1 MKKIYLLSVLCFAF
15 VLIANHSYAI
25 KRKVLFIGNSY
36 IYTNDMP
43 KLLQQLAT
51 SMGDTLIYD
60 QNTPGGYTMESHS
73 WDATTINKIFSQ
85 PWDIVVLQEQSQKP
99 SFPPAQVAVETYP
112 FAHKLDSM
120 VRKNNS
126 CTETM
131 FFMTWGYKNGDASN
145 CVVNPPVCTYQG
157 MQMRL
162 RDSYMQMA
170 QDNNGIVAPV
180 GAAYKVVIDSFPAID
195 LYSPDFS
202 HPNIYGSYLET
213 CVFYASVFHKSPFGA
228 SFIAG
233 LPAADAK
240 LLQRIAAKV
249 TLDSIN
255 NWIQFGA
262 YPYAKFAYSINSK
275 TVNFTNSSL
284 KATGYAWAF
293 GDGGNATQQ
302 SPSHTYSNNGKYAV
316 TLTAANTCFTEA
328 KIDTVT
334 IGPVSVLQIDVAKQL
349 SVLNAGNGIV
359 LFAINS
365 TNTYSLEI
373 FDVNGKRLQAFEPS
387 ASNRVGGYFTPGS
400 YFYRLTDKTLQ
411 QVGYGKFVSY

>member
-1 MKKIYLLSVLCFAF
+1 MKKFYYLSVLCFALLL
-15 VLIANHSYAI
+15 VASRSYAT

-51 SMGDTLIYD
+51 SMGDTLVYD

-73 WDATTINKIFSQ
+73 LDATTITKIFSQ

-131 FFMTWGYKNGDASN
+131 FFMTWGYKNGDAGN

-162 RDSYMQMA
+162 RDSYMQMS

-180 GAAYKVVIDSFPAID
+180 GAAFKVVIDSFPAMD

-213 CVFYASVFHKSPFGA
+213 CVFYASIFHKSPFGA
-228 SFIAG
+228 SYIAG

-240 LLQRIAAKV
+240 ILQRIAAKV

-255 NWIQFGA
+255 NWIQYGA
-262 YPYAKFAYSINSK
+262 YPYSKFAYSINNK
-275 TVNFTNSSL
+275 AVNFTNSSL
-284 KATGYAWAF
+284 KATSYAWVF
-293 GDGGNATQQ
+293 GDGGNTTQQ
-302 SPSHTYSNNGKYAV
+302 SPSHTYTNNGKYAV
-316 TLTAANTCFTEA
+316 TLTASNTCFAEA
-328 KIDTVT
+328 KTDTVT
-334 IGPVSVLQIDVAKQL
+334 IGLVSVQQVDAAKLL

-359 LFAINS
+359 LFSLSNS
-365 TNTYSLEI
+365 DAYSLEI
-373 FDVNGKRLQAFEPS
+373 FDMNGKKVQVFEPS
-387 ASNRVGGYFTPGS
+387 ANSRVGGYFAPGS
-400 YFYRLTDKTLQ
+400 YFYRLTNRTSQDI
-411 QVGYGKFVSY
+411 GYGKFVSY